1 MGIAH
6 EGVNILIRRGD
17 ERPELVNKDVNIEPH
32 MIDVDLENILEKLIG
47 DSLIIH
53 FTICLK

>member
-1 MGIAH
+1 MGITH

-32 MIDVDLENILEKLIG
+32 IIDVDLENIPEKLIG
-47 DSLIIH
+47 DSLIVH
-53 FTICLK
+53 FTMCLN

>member
-17 ERPELVNKDVNIEPH
+17 YHPELVNKSVNIEPH